1 MIARKKKLILIQLIL
16 FILGTII
23 LIYTYFDR
31 NKSQTTQIISPK
43 NKKEIA
49 EQLQKQENDSDD
61 IFYNIKYSGIDL
73 AGNRYILISG
83 EAKNNKKNPELV
95 SMKSV
100 EVTFY
105 FKDDTV
111 LVVKSDEGIYNNK
124 TLDMVFE
131 KNVRAFYEES
141 KLFADKADYSNL
153 NSFLTIS
160 NNVIVS
166 DQRGKLV
173 ADKLLFDIKNQN
185 LNIISFNNNKIN
197 ANVDLK

>member
-1 MIARKKKLILIQLIL
+1 MIARKKKLIFIQLIL

-31 NKSQTTQIISPK
+31 NKNQSSQIISPK
-43 NKKEIA
+43 NKKEIS
-49 EQLQKQENDSDD
+49 EQLQKQENESDD

-83 EAKNNKKNPELV
+83 EAKNNKINPELV

>member
-1 MIARKKKLILIQLIL
+1 
-16 FILGTII
+16 
-23 LIYTYFDR
+23 
-31 NKSQTTQIISPK
+31 
-43 NKKEIA
+43 
-49 EQLQKQENDSDD
+49 
-61 IFYNIKYSGIDL
+61 
-73 AGNRYILISG
+73 
-83 EAKNNKKNPELV
+83 
-95 SMKSV
+95 
-100 EVTFY
+100 
-105 FKDDTV
+105 
-111 LVVKSDEGIYNNK
+111 
-124 TLDMVFE
+124 MVFE

>member
-83 EAKNNKKNPELV
+83 EAKNNKINPELV

>member
-1 MIARKKKLILIQLIL
+1 MIARKKKLIFIQLIL
-16 FILGTII
+16 FLLGTII

-31 NKSQTTQIISPK
+31 NKNQSSQIISPK
-43 NKKEIA
+43 NKKEIS
-49 EQLQKQENDSDD
+49 EQLQKQESESDD

-83 EAKNNKKNPELV
+83 EAKNNKINPELV

>member
-49 EQLQKQENDSDD
+49 EQLQKQENVSDD